1 MARLDGYGIMGIT
14 ALTTGQAADAGWFSA
29 SIHRMIRPLL
39 RTLGLFGGVGLLI
52 YGLLPKQFSPY
63 LVPRVSDGRW
73 IALLWGSAFLLG
85 IAVWAALPRLQSLST
100 RGNVRPGLLNLA
112 LVFSILFV
120 VLTVQLLRTEFI
132 YAESIYHRT
141 ENNPD
146 TGTVFSNS
154 RPVIRSLRVRRGTIA
169 DRNGIPLAS
178 SEVAPNGLARR
189 TYPIAQQADVRA
201 FSNIL
206 GYSSAYYGQ
215 FGIESQWDSYLSGEE
230 GQALRSLTD
239 DLYNRPH
246 TGNNM
251 QLTIDWQLQA
261 RVWGILNEQAPG
273 LPGSAIVM
281 DPRSGAVLAMASTP
295 GYDPQG
301 LALNPAATDAEENER
316 ITAAWN
322 AINADENLPLINRPL
337 RGQYVPGST
346 FKTLTAIGALENP
359 NVLRQPQPIDCPN
372 EYLPDQFAPPVVNA
386 VGPPNRPDQ
395 PPLEAVIRDGTK
407 RPVDLS
413 GVYAFSCNTAFAQLG
428 VRLGAQSFIDL
439 AERFHVFLPQNAP
452 DQSGDFTD
460 LPMSPSLLVAPSR
473 PDFLSSDGAL
483 AATAYGQGDLQIT
496 PMQMALIA
504 ATVANDGVMP
514 QPYIVEKVTDPND
527 PNIVVYQHSAP
538 RNILDS
544 RRVISSEVAQQMRP
558 MMREGVTVGFGKAA
572 NVNNSGGKSG
582 SGEAAAGVIHAAFMA
597 IAPVEQPRYVVYV
610 QVENG
615 RDGAGVGAR
624 IAGAVLQ
631 ATFDISG

>member
-1 MARLDGYGIMGIT
+1 
-14 ALTTGQAADAGWFSA
+14 
-29 SIHRMIRPLL
+29 MIRPLL
-39 RTLGLFGGVGLLI
+39 RTLGLFGGIGLLI
-52 YGLLPKQFSPY
+52 YGLLPGQLSPY
-63 LVPRVSDGRW
+63 PVSRISDAAW
-73 IALLWGSAFLLG
+73 IGVLWASAFLLG
-85 IAVWAALPRLQSLST
+85 LAVWASLPRLQALST
-100 RGNVRPGLLNLA
+100 RSNVRPGLLNLA
-112 LVFSILFV
+112 LFLSILFV
-120 VLTVQLLRTEFI
+120 TLTVQLLRTEFI
-132 YAESIYHRT
+132 YAESIYNRT
-141 ENNPD
+141 VTNAE

-154 RPVIRSLRVRRGTIA
+154 RPVIRSLKVRRGTIT
-169 DRNGIPLAS
+169 DRNGVPLAAS
-178 SEVAPNGLARR
+178 QAAPNGLSQR

-215 FGIESQWDSYLSGEE
+215 FGIEAQWDSYLSGEE

-261 RVWGILNEQAPG
+261 RTWGILNELAPG
-273 LPGSAIVM
+273 RPSSAIVM
-281 DPRSGAVLAMASTP
+281 DPRTGAVLAMASTP
-295 GYDPQG
+295 GFDPQS
-301 LALNPAATDAEENER
+301 LALNPAATDEEENAR

-346 FKTLTAIGALENP
+346 FKTLTAIGALERP
-359 NVLRQPQPIDCPN
+359 EVLRQPEPMSCPN
-372 EYLPDQFAPPVVNA
+372 EYRPDQFAPPVVNA

-395 PPLEAVIRDGTK
+395 PPLEAIIRDGTK

-413 GVYAFSCNTAFAQLG
+413 GVFAFSCNTAFAQLG
-428 VRLGAQSFIDL
+428 VRLGTEYYTEL
-439 AERFHVFLPQNAP
+439 AERFHIFRPENAP

-460 LPMSPSLLVAPSR
+460 LPMSSSLLVNPAN
-473 PDFLSSDGAL
+473 PDFLNSDGAL
-483 AATAYGQGDLQIT
+483 AATAYGQGELQVT
-496 PMQMALIA
+496 PMQMALMGATIA
-504 ATVANDGVMP
+504 NGGVMP
-514 QPYIVEKVTDPND
+514 QPYIVEKVVDPND
-527 PNIVVYQHSAP
+527 PDVAVYQHSAP

-544 RRVISSEVAQQMRP
+544 RRVISTEVARQMLP
-558 MMREGVTVGFGKAA
+558 IMREGVTVGFGKAA

-582 SGEAAAGVIHAAFMA
+582 SGEAGNNVIHAAFMA
-597 IAPVEQPRYVVYV
+597 VAPVDEPRYVVYV

-624 IAGAVLQ
+624 IAGEVLK
-631 ATFDISG
+631 ATFEISG

>member
-1 MARLDGYGIMGIT
+1 
-14 ALTTGQAADAGWFSA
+14 
-29 SIHRMIRPLL
+29 MIRPLL
-39 RTLGLFGGVGLLI
+39 RTIGLFGGVGLLI
-52 YGLLPKQFSPY
+52 YGLLPKQFTPY
-63 LVPRVSDGRW
+63 LVPRVSDAGW
-73 IALLWGSAFLLG
+73 IALLWGAAFLLG
-85 IAVWAALPRLQSLST
+85 LAVWAALPRIQVLST

-132 YAESIYHRT
+132 YADSIYNRT
-141 ENNPD
+141 ETNPD
-146 TGTVFSNS
+146 TGSVFSNS
-154 RPVIRSLRVRRGTIA
+154 RPVIRSLKVRRGTIA

-178 SEVAPNGLARR
+178 SEIAPNGLARR

-215 FGIESQWDSYLSGEE
+215 FGIESQWDSYLTGEQ

-251 QLTIDWQLQA
+251 QLTIDWQLQS

-281 DPRSGAVLAMASTP
+281 DPRTGAVLAMASTP
-295 GYDPQG
+295 GYDPQS

-346 FKTLTAIGALENP
+346 FKTLTAIGALEHP
-359 NVLRQPQPIDCPN
+359 EVLRQPSPLNCPN
-372 EYLPDQFAPPVVNA
+372 EYRPDENAPPVVNA
-386 VGPPNRPDQ
+386 VGPPNHPDQ
-395 PPLEAVIRDGTK
+395 ASLESIITSSTK

-428 VRLGAQSFIDL
+428 ARIDVQRYIEL
-439 AERFHVFLPQNAP
+439 AERFHIFLPENAP
-452 DQSGDFTD
+452 DLSPDFTD
-460 LPMSPSLLVAPSR
+460 LPMSPSYLVSPLN
-473 PDFLSSDGAL
+473 PDFLQNNKGAL
-483 AATAYGQGDLQIT
+483 PATAYGQGELQIT
-496 PMQMALIA
+496 PMQMALMG
-504 ATVANDGVMP
+504 ATIANDGVMP

-527 PNIVVYQHSAP
+527 SNVTVYQHSAP
-538 RNILDS
+538 RNLLDS

-558 MMREGVTVGFGKAA
+558 LMREGVTIGFGKAA

-582 SGEAAAGVIHAAFMA
+582 SGEAGNNVIHAAFLA
-597 IAPVEQPRYVVYV
+597 IAPVDQPRYVVYV

-615 RDGAGVGAR
+615 RDGAGLGAR
-624 IAGAVLQ
+624 IAGEVLK